1 MVFFYSGESIRKEN
15 LLKFSPIIYVIIKNL
30 ILGGIVKMGI
40 CKRLRRKV
48 EQAKENYRMYS
59 PGRLQQPTTKVVGFR
74 VLLFL

>member
-1 MVFFYSGESIRKEN
+1 
-15 LLKFSPIIYVIIKNL
+15 
-30 ILGGIVKMGI
+30 MGI
-40 CKRLRRKV
+40 FRRLRRKV